1 MHARVTYLDNAAT
14 SFPKPPEVAD
24 AVARFIREAA
34 ASPGRGGHRLAV
46 DADRLLADVR
56 AAIARLFRIAE
67 PRRVIFT
74 LNATDALNM
83 AIKGAVSAG
92 DHVITTVLD
101 HNSVS
106 RPLEAL
112 VDAGMI
118 ALTRIACGADGVI
131 DPRDVAAAWTPR
143 TRLVAMT
150 HASNVLGTL
159 QPAAEVGRI
168 VRERDGLL
176 LLDAAQSAGVVE
188 IDVEALGV
196 DLLAAPRHKALLG
209 PTGTGFLYAGPRA
222 DLHAWRE
229 GGTGVDSESRT
240 QPRDF
245 PFWLEAGSAN
255 TVGIAGLRASLAW
268 LAQRG
273 VAAVAEHERALL
285 TRLVDALSAERRIRV
300 LGTPDARRRVGTM
313 SLLLDGL
320 SPADAAAALDAS
332 FGVAVR
338 AGLHC
343 APYAHRALGTFPDGA
358 LRVSPG
364 PFSSAADIDLLA
376 RAILEL
382 CEV

>member
-1 MHARVTYLDNAAT
+1 MNPRVIYLDNAAT

-24 AVARFIREAA
+24 AVACFIRDAA

-56 AAIARLFRIAE
+56 VALARLFGIGE

-131 DPRDVAAAWTPR
+131 DPRDVADAWTPR

-159 QPAAEVGRI
+159 QPATEVGRI
-168 VRERDGLL
+168 VRQRDGLL

-188 IDVEALGV
+188 IDVESISV
-196 DLLAAPRHKALLG
+196 DLLAAPGHKALLG
-209 PTGTGFLYAGPRA
+209 PTGTGFLYVGPRA
-222 DLHAWRE
+222 ALHAWRE

-273 VAAVAEHERALL
+273 TPAIIEHERGLL
-285 TRLVDALSAERRIRV
+285 TRLVERLAGEKRIRV
-300 LGTPDARRRVGTM
+300 LGMADARRRVGTIA
-313 SLLLDGL
+313 LTIDGL
-320 SPADAAAALDAS
+320 SPADAAASLDAS
-332 FGVAVR
+332 FGIAVR

-343 APYAHRALGTFPDGA
+343 APYAHRAFGTFPDGA

-364 PFSSAADIDLLA
+364 PFSTAADIDLLA
-376 RAILEL
+376 GAILEIS
-382 CEV
+382 EV